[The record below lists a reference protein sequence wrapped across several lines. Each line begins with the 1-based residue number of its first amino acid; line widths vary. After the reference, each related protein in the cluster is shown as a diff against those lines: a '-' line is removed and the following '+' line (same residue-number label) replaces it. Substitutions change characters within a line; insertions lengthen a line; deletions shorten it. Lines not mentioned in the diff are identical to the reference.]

1 MMRVSLPVLI
11 LKTKRQVFLQAIKK
25 CKKKLIEK
33 KNELFLLDEY
43 HDKQQNRNKYSV
55 KSFT

>member
-1 MMRVSLPVLI
+1 MRVSLPVLI